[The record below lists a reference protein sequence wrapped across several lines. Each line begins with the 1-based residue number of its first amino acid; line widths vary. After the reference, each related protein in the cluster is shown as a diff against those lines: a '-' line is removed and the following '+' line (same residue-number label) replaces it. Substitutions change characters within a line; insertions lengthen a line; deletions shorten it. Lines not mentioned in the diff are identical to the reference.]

1 MRPRKYSFIEIKIQL
16 LEFRTT
22 RRAELF
28 REYFCHRKSCIREMS
43 TVVAVVAVVAVVV
56 VAAVVAVV
64 VVRDVD
70 VDAFRDIFLWRLF
83 FSRPWRP
90 GKSRKVIF
98 DVDVVYGKWDTI
110 IFRLDR
116 VVCIHLR
123 RRKRRSRRRRRRRR
137 RRRCRH

>member
-1 MRPRKYSFIEIKIQL
+1 
-16 LEFRTT
+16 
-22 RRAELF
+22 
-28 REYFCHRKSCIREMS
+28 MS
-43 TVVAVVAVVAVVV
+43 TVAAAAVV
-56 VAAVVAVV
+56 VAAVVVV
-64 VVRDVD
+64 VVAVDVFQLEPRRKLKTMMEKNKTKYFEKNSD
-70 VDAFRDIFLWRLF
+70 ADVVVVVVVVVVDAFRDIFLWRLF

-123 RRKRRSRRRRRRRR
+123 RRKRRSRRRHRR
-137 RRRCRH
+137 RRRCCRH

>member
-1 MRPRKYSFIEIKIQL
+1 
-16 LEFRTT
+16 
-22 RRAELF
+22 
-28 REYFCHRKSCIREMS
+28 MS
-43 TVVAVVAVVAVVV
+43 TVAAVVV
-56 VAAVVAVV
+56 AAIVVVVDAAVVAVDVFQLEPRRKLKTMMEKNKTKYFKTNSDADV
-64 VVRDVD
+64 VVVVVVVLD

-123 RRKRRSRRRRRRRR
+123 RRKRRSRRRRRRC
-137 RRRCRH
+137 CRH